1 MAPWGMSE
9 TPTSKSGIS
18 AAAWSAIAAI
28 AVAVIG
34 AVVTLTTAWWQHAPA
49 NPAAASPPAP
59 AAEPR
64 TAELAAAADPASWKG
79 AWTGVAQA
87 PGEAPFAVQVTIA
100 EGCVLNAPCG
110 TIRVPKCVGR
120 LTLARLGDAGEAEFN
135 VADFDASSDP
145 EVCKPGGG
153 EVLKA
158 GAGGTLTYTAT
169 YSGATGVLR
178 RP

>member
-9 TPTSKSGIS
+9 TPPARSGLS
-18 AAAWSAIAAI
+18 PAAWSAIAAV

-34 AVVTLTTAWWQHAPA
+34 GAVTLTTAWWQHAPA
-49 NPAAASPPAP
+49 AKPAMTVPPVEASAAPRPAS
-59 AAEPR
+59 
-64 TAELAAAADPASWKG
+64 AADPPSWKG
-79 AWTGVAQA
+79 TWTGVAQA
-87 PGEAPFAVQVTIA
+87 PGEAAFAVQVTIA
-100 EGCVLNAPCG
+100 EGCALNAPCG

-120 LTLARLGDAGEAEFN
+120 LTLARLGADGEAEFN

-145 EVCKPGGG
+145 QLCKPGGG

-158 GAGGTLTYTAT
+158 GGDGTLTYTAT

>member
-1 MAPWGMSE
+1 MATWGMSE

-34 AVVTLTTAWWQHAPA
+34 GVVTLTTAWWQHAPPK
-49 NPAAASPPAP
+49 PAAAASASVTPQPMAT
-59 AAEPR
+59 AAQ
-64 TAELAAAADPASWKG
+64 ADPASWKG
-79 AWTGVAQA
+79 SWTGVVQA

-100 EGCVLNAPCG
+100 EGCALNSPCG
-110 TIRVPKCVGR
+110 SIRVPKCVGR

-158 GAGGTLTYTAT
+158 GADGTLTYTAT

>member
-1 MAPWGMSE
+1 MSE
-9 TPTSKSGIS
+9 TPPAKSAIS

-34 AVVTLTTAWWQHAPA
+34 GVVTLTTAWWQHAPA

-59 AAEPR
+59 
-64 TAELAAAADPASWKG
+64 TAELRTSAPAAADPASWKG

-100 EGCVLNAPCG
+100 EGCALNAPCG

-120 LTLARLGDAGEAEFN
+120 LTLARLAADGEAEFN

-145 EVCKPGGG
+145 AVCKPGGG
-153 EVLKA
+153 EVLQA
-158 GAGGTLTYTAT
+158 AADGTLTYTAT